1 MRFAL
6 VIMVLVLLLAYVG
19 WHLWLLPPLPA
30 WARWLVVAL
39 MLAGFGMAFLALA
52 PAMDRLP
59 MGLAAAIY
67 NVGTRSLI
75 VLLYLLLAFLVA
87 DLLRLLH
94 LLPAGWLRSNW
105 AACAAVLGVVA
116 AVLIY
121 GRIHYEHKRAV
132 PVALEAPVERPM
144 KLVAVSDLHLG
155 YHNRRPDL
163 ARWVDLINA
172 EQPDA
177 VLIAGDIIDRS
188 LRPLLDDGM
197 AAELRRLEA
206 PVYACLGNHEYYAGY
221 FDRPADVERFFADAG
236 ITLLRDSAASLGPL
250 AILGRDDRSN
260 PRRLPI
266 DALKNKFLIPN
277 SQFLILLDHQP
288 YHLEEAAAAGIGL
301 QLSGHTHRGQVWPA
315 SWITDALYECSWG
328 TLRKGPTTV
337 CVTSGLGI
345 WGPKYRIGT
354 QSEYLVISLSP
365 SASTSTSTPS

>member
-6 VIMVLVLLLAYVG
+6 VILVLVLLLAYVG

-39 MLAGFGMAFLALA
+39 MLAGFGMAFVALA

-116 AVLIY
+116 AVLVY
-121 GRIHYEHKRAV
+121 GRIHYDHKRAV

-188 LRPLLDDGM
+188 LRPLVDDGM

-266 DALKNKFLIPN
+266 DSLISKLKIQNSKFFSTTNPTTSRRLP
-277 SQFLILLDHQP
+277 P
-288 YHLEEAAAAGIGL
+288 
-301 QLSGHTHRGQVWPA
+301 PA
-315 SWITDALYECSWG
+315 SACS
-328 TLRKGPTTV
+328 
-337 CVTSGLGI
+337 
-345 WGPKYRIGT
+345 
-354 QSEYLVISLSP
+354 
-365 SASTSTSTPS
+365 

>member
-6 VIMVLVLLLAYVG
+6 VILVLVLLLAYVG

-39 MLAGFGMAFLALA
+39 MLAGFGLAFVALA

-94 LLPAGWLRSNW
+94 LLPSGWLRSNW

-116 AVLIY
+116 AVLVY
-121 GRIHYEHKRAV
+121 GRIHYERKRAV

-188 LRPLLDDGM
+188 LRPLVDDGM

-266 DALKNKFLIPN
+266 DALISKFKIHN
-277 SQFLILLDHQP
+277 SKFKILLDHQP

-354 QSEYLVISLSP
+354 QSEYLVITLS
-365 SASTSTSTPS
+365 SQQ

>member
-6 VIMVLVLLLAYVG
+6 VILVLVLLLAYVG

-39 MLAGFGMAFLALA
+39 MLAGFGLAFVALA

-116 AVLIY
+116 AVLVY
-121 GRIHYEHKRAV
+121 GRIHYERKRAV
-132 PVALEAPVERPM
+132 PVTLEAPVERPM

-197 AAELRRLEA
+197 AAELRLLEA

-354 QSEYLVISLSP
+354 QSEYLVITLNP
-365 SASTSTSTPS
+365 QQ